1 MLDARDGIRRA
12 IQNSGLKQIIVA
24 QRAGLSEQQLC
35 DIVNK
40 RRKLDAN
47 EMFAI
52 CEVVGTTP
60 NDLFK
65 STTNSSSH

>member
-1 MLDARDGIRRA
+1 MIDARDGIQRA
-12 IQNSGLKQIIVA
+12 IQNSGLNQIIVA

-40 RRKLDAN
+40 RRKLDVN

-60 NDLFK
+60 NALFEPV
-65 STTNSSSH
+65 SSSPTH